1 MLPTLIQPQERFQ
14 KSHQHT
20 AATEK
25 QTRLVQLTTLS
36 YVYRFK
42 IRKIHMQTHI
52 KLPALFLNSVHP
64 VEQSIYSSFNV
75 TTCETERE

>member
-14 KSHQHT
+14 KSLQHT

-36 YVYRFK
+36 YVYHFK
-42 IRKIHMQTHI
+42 IRKIHVQTHI
-52 KLPALFLNSVHP
+52 ELPALFLNSVHP